1 MKKLRNVKTKKG
13 KAAKLAQRKLH
24 EQVALLDSAKECH
37 SCGHE
42 FNKADPGVLDWQVR
56 VTPAREVQLTCVEC
70 LLVTD

>member
-42 FNKADPGVLDWQVR
+42 FNKADPGVLD
-56 VTPAREVQLTCVEC
+56 
-70 LLVTD
+70 